1 MLLACTCCLHFIL
14 KLEYSIQRE
23 LSLTMLPGDSKVSPL
38 SPSYH
43 HPSSMSQLAV
53 SPRFNWRQLETAVS
67 GTTEERLLLQLSQL
81 QQAVSHGS
89 SQRIRQLSS
98 DGLDLGLPL
107 RGQTSLYLSVI
118 LNRSDVTREILR
130 EMMKQK
136 TVTRNI
142 NMFSVDN
149 ASRQVK
155 IIDKSHKD

>member
-1 MLLACTCCLHFIL
+1 M
-14 KLEYSIQRE
+14 
-23 LSLTMLPGDSKVSPL
+23 
-38 SPSYH
+38 
-43 HPSSMSQLAV
+43 
-53 SPRFNWRQLETAVS
+53 S

-149 ASRQVK
+149 ASR
-155 IIDKSHKD
+155 